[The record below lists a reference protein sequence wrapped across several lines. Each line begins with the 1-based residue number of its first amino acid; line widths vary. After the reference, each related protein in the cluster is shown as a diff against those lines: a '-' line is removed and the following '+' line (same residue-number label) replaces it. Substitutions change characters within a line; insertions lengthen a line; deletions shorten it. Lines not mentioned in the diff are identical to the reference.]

1 MWALRFLEKLLCSI
15 LGLYRDHG
23 KENGKY
29 YTILGYIWGLY
40 KDNGKENGNYE
51 TVSFGGLLRSWVPFS
66 GPVSSD
72 SIAM

>member
-15 LGLYRDHG
+15 L
-23 KENGKY
+23 
-29 YTILGYIWGLY
+29 GLY

-66 GPVSSD
+66 GPASSD